1 MAEIVLGIGTSHGPM
16 LVTEAHT
23 WGARVV
29 ADKAFPQ
36 AWRGREWSFNE
47 LVEARRDK
55 HFERE
60 VSPQI
65 WDERHAR
72 TQAGI
77 ERLADLFAAVKPDV
91 AVILGNDQMEIFDER
106 LIPAFSVFYGDTIT
120 NYEFSAERMAALP
133 PGVGGAIPG
142 YIPPGGAEY
151 PGQPDLAQAIIA
163 QAMRDEF
170 DVAAMKSLPKPE
182 TPHAFGFVYRRIMRD
197 RPIPVVPVLVNTFY
211 PPNQPTVS
219 RCFAFG
225 QSILRAIQAWPS
237 DLRVAVVAS
246 GGLTHFVIDEEV
258 DQIFLDALRQG
269 DMSAVAALGEETF
282 QGGTSEMKNWVPV
295 AGMMA
300 ALGFKPQ
307 VIDYVP
313 CYRSEAGTGNA
324 MGFVAWQP

>member
-1 MAEIVLGIGTSHGPM
+1 MPVIT
-16 LVTEAHT
+16 
-23 WGARVV
+23 
-29 ADKAFPQ
+29 K
-36 AWRGREWSFNE
+36 
-47 LVEARRDK
+47 
-55 HFERE
+55 
-60 VSPQI
+60 
-65 WDERHAR
+65 
-72 TQAGI
+72 
-77 ERLADLFAAVKPDV
+77 DL
-91 AVILGNDQMEIFDER
+91 
-106 LIPAFSVFYGDTIT
+106 
-120 NYEFSAERMAALP
+120 
-133 PGVGGAIPG
+133 
-142 YIPPGGAEY
+142 
-151 PGQPDLAQAIIA
+151 
-163 QAMRDEF
+163 
-170 DVAAMKSLPKPE
+170 
-182 TPHAFGFVYRRIMRD
+182 
-197 RPIPVVPVLVNTFY
+197 VPVLVNTFY

-225 QSILRAIQAWPS
+225 QSILRASQAWPS